1 MKITKLNITYY
12 RERKIP
18 SLGGVLPDRTITIHK
33 VINNR
38 VGRNDLYPFRNTRTH
53 NKISL
58 LKSFYRQYKTGRINK
73 EDFLNRICSTSNLEK
88 YIKRFK

>member
-1 MKITKLNITYY
+1 MRNITYY

-18 SLGGVLPDRTITIHK
+18 SLGGVLPNRTITIHK

-38 VGRNDLYPFRNTRTH
+38 VGRNDLYPFRNTITY
-53 NKISL
+53 NKVSK
-58 LKSFYRQYKTGRINK
+58 LKQLYKNFKSGSINYDKFIYRLKHYG
-73 EDFLNRICSTSNLEK
+73 LEK